1 MEKRRPNYRPIH
13 CERCGVLCE
22 RTNPTQRYCVA
33 CREIVRREQHESWHE
48 AHSNGGRGK
57 PRFHY
62 QKGRGKE
69 GGPEK
74 LLPPPDP
81 LRGRSLQEVARA
93 ARQAGMSYG
102 RFVAACGAGELDPAD
117 LFERQKMRR
126 RA

>member
-1 MEKRRPNYRPIH
+1 MERKKPNYRPIH

-33 CREIVRREQHESWHE
+33 CREIVQQEQRRAWNE

-69 GGPEK
+69 GGPGK
-74 LLPPPDP
+74 DPPPSGSAAGTVP
-81 LRGRSLQEVARA
+81 AGGGQGGPAGRHELRQVRGGLRRRGAGSGRSV
-93 ARQAGMSYG
+93 
-102 RFVAACGAGELDPAD
+102 
-117 LFERQKMRR
+117 
-126 RA
+126 